1 MAIILDHIN
10 IRTNDLKSVSCKLVR
25 LLGLEEGY
33 RPPFLSEGVWLY
45 GNGYPIVHISKSDH
59 APRNDTGSLDHIAFK
74 DDDYEGLKSR
84 LQLDGIEYT
93 DYIVP
98 NTGTRQVFFKVNHE
112 IKIEVNF
119 DPET

>member
-10 IRTNDLKSVSCKLVR
+10 IRTNDLKSVSSKLVR

-45 GNGYPIVHISKSDH
+45 GNGYPVVHISKSDQ
-59 APRNDTGSLDHIAFK
+59 APGNDTGSLDHIAFK